1 MALCMWDE
9 QQTPGEDSDSRLAY
23 LHKQERVW
31 FNWICRLHDL
41 HAGTQTPQSA
51 AILSIAR
58 RRWADAR
65 RAVERAEQ
73 QASRPRDSFE
83 RSETR
88 LRSSD

>member
-1 MALCMWDE
+1 MWDE
-9 QQTPGEDSDSRLAY
+9 QQTPGEDSDSRLDD
-23 LHKQERVW
+23 LRKQERVW

-65 RAVERAEQ
+65 RAVERAEA
-73 QASRPRDSFE
+73 QALRPCDSFE
-83 RSETR
+83 RNETR
-88 LRSSD
+88 LQSSD